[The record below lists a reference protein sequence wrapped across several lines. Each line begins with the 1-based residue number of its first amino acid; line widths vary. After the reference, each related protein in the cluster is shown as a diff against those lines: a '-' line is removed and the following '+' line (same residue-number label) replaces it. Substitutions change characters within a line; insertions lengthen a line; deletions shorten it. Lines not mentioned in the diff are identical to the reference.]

1 MPFMSL
7 SGTTGY
13 LTIGTTPVKLTANLS
28 SSTRPP
34 SASSSANVTSHT
46 IFIQQHAG
54 NTSEL
59 YLLDRAD
66 GNPTTGVGVLYTL
79 VAPFSVSGDLTGLA
93 WAAITIPYAPGG
105 LNAADYWLV
114 ADTTAQK
121 ATAAIIQA

>member
-1 MPFMSL
+1 MPFISL

-13 LTIGTTPVKLTANLS
+13 LTIGATPVRLTANLGAT
-28 SSTRPP
+28 TRPP
-34 SASSSANVTSHT
+34 AASSTANVTSHT

-54 NTSEL
+54 NSSEL

-79 VAPFSVSGDLTGLA
+79 VAPFLASGDLTGLA
-93 WAAITIPYAPGG
+93 WAAITVPYAPGG

-114 ADTTAQK
+114 ADASSQK
-121 ATAAIIQA
+121 ATVAIIQA